1 MQNASE
7 KPFLIGIFVI
17 LLISAGIIFIPQRPM
32 FVKMT
37 MTAIENAP
45 EAYAQEEIEML
56 LQSGANTAMF
66 ISIFYFVCTPFF
78 KGGVAYALST
88 ILGGEG
94 KFKST
99 LGVVVNAYF
108 IMLLG
113 QLVRMIIVLMT
124 KDPYFSFSAALLLG
138 SGSEM
143 SSLFSVLS
151 AIDIF
156 SLWYLGVSMIGI
168 QKLHN
173 LSTVKAFAAVFG
185 PWLMVIA
192 FGFAGAM

>member
-138 SGSEM
+138 SGSET